1 MKKIFKKIKLFVTII
16 FISIIFNETALAQT
30 LKFVQL
36 TDIHLSNSN
45 MNKFSR
51 MLKYSNQMLED
62 VLSQIKSEDN
72 LKFII
77 ITGDGVDKPEKDL
90 SKKLISVMNSQD
102 LPWYWAFGNHD
113 VKDKSNQTKNDLI
126 KIINSSNPNQKKS
139 KSYFSFDSGSG
150 FKIVILDS
158 IIEDELTSEGYIPKS
173 QLVYLDNILKKS
185 QDKTVLICMHH
196 PIIPPF
202 KGSNHELRN
211 KEEIL
216 SLLKKYKNPIIII
229 TGHYHANKIYKED
242 NLLFISSAA
251 LIQYP
256 NAFRIIEI
264 DDNPCL
270 DSENFNDRKKYV
282 KVIIRSKQINLKN
295 IIEESKNSLF
305 STSKSEGDNY
315 DKNNI
320 LFIEKK

>member
-1 MKKIFKKIKLFVTII
+1 MNFFKSCKLS
-16 FISIIFNETALAQT
+16 FIS
-30 LKFVQL
+30 
-36 TDIHLSNSN
+36 
-45 MNKFSR
+45 NKFLFLVSF
-51 MLKYSNQMLED
+51 LLLQHSNNYLFSLSYILYS
-62 VLSQIKSEDN
+62 
-72 LKFII
+72 
-77 ITGDGVDKPEKDL
+77 
-90 SKKLISVMNSQD
+90 
-102 LPWYWAFGNHD
+102 
-113 VKDKSNQTKNDLI
+113 
-126 KIINSSNPNQKKS
+126 
-139 KSYFSFDSGSG
+139 
-150 FKIVILDS
+150 
-158 IIEDELTSEGYIPKS
+158 
-173 QLVYLDNILKKS
+173 
-185 QDKTVLICMHH
+185 
-196 PIIPPF
+196 F

-295 IIEESKNSLF
+295 IIEENKNSLF